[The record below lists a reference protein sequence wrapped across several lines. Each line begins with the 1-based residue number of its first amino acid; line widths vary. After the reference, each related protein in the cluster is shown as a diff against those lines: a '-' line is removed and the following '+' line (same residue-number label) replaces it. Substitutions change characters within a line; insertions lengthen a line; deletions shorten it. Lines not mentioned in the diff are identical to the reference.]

1 MGQPRAK
8 SFMWIKSWSILW
20 CNPGDAM
27 IHTRRYS
34 RPFGLFLLSLSLL
47 VSGCGYRFTV
57 EGFGPRIGGGGVEDS
72 GPLVPLT
79 IRDFINRTVHNN
91 LEFKY
96 TKYMRQEFAAT
107 SGAKVLYDEGQAEF
121 VMKGEIV
128 SVNVPTLAFSTA
140 GARESRVNVA
150 VRVTVEDRKTGRIV
164 WSDTATGTAE
174 YFVNQSS
181 ATDTGQDQLQFNQV
195 LQDRALEQAGQ
206 DVAETLAADFW
217 DARDQ
222 GMFSPGGKKAVMPSS
237 KPDGQLSMSGM
248 TN

>member
-1 MGQPRAK
+1 
-8 SFMWIKSWSILW
+8 
-20 CNPGDAM
+20 M
-27 IHTRRYS
+27 IHARRYS
-34 RPFGLFLLSLSLL
+34 CPFGLFVLILSLL

-72 GPLVPLT
+72 RSLVPLT
-79 IRDFINRTVHNN
+79 IREFINRTFQSN

-96 TKYMRQEFAAT
+96 TQYMRQEFAAT

-128 SVNVPTLAFSTA
+128 SVNVPTLTFSTTI
-140 GARESRVNVA
+140 ARESRVNVV
-150 VRVTVEDRKTGRIV
+150 VRVTVENRKTGRIV
-164 WSDTATGTAE
+164 WSDTATGTAAF
-174 YFVNQSS
+174 YVNQSS
-181 ATDTGQDQLQFNQV
+181 DTETGQDQLQFNQV

-206 DVAETLAADFW
+206 DVAEILAANFW

-222 GMFSPGGKKAVMPSS
+222 GTFSLGGKKAMTPSLES
-237 KPDGQLSMSGM
+237 DGQLPASGT